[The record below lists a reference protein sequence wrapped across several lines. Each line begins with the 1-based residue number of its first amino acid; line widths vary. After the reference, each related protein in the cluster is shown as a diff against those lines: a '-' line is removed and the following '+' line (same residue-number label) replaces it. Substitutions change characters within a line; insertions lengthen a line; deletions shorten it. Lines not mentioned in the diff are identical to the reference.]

1 MLIDMDREILISKN
15 IVFFESHLTGM
26 ASRHFFVEAVRC
38 SKPQPAFFLAGVTCL
53 LHGIEG
59 ALSHAIYEVGK
70 QAKLS
75 EDHAMDRGE
84 HKNLNNQTLR
94 RALDLGFD
102 IETLAF
108 PEEQGHM
115 RKRVKHND
123 PVGIVQFRNE
133 FSHGKTFRATEK
145 IGNAL
150 ISDTSLLAPHFRE
163 LLTLSYRFVLELE
176 RFMGRDCRVSVP
188 ENPFEY

>member
-1 MLIDMDREILISKN
+1 MLIDIEREILISEN
-15 IVFFESHLTGM
+15 LSFFESHLTGM

-59 ALSHAIYEVGK
+59 ALSQATYEVGE

-84 HKNLNNQTLR
+84 HKNLSNQTLR
-94 RALDLGFD
+94 RALSLGFD

-108 PEEQGHM
+108 TEEQGHM
-115 RKRVKHND
+115 RKRVKQND
-123 PVGIVQFRNE
+123 PVGIVQLRNE
-133 FSHGKTFRATEK
+133 FSHGKAFRATET
-145 IGNAL
+145 IGHEL
-150 ISDTSLLAPHFRE
+150 ISDTFLLAEDFKA
-163 LLTLSYRFVLELE
+163 LLTLSYGFVVEVE
-176 RFMGRDCRVSVP
+176 RFMGRDCGVSMPV
-188 ENPFEY
+188 NPFDY

>member
-1 MLIDMDREILISKN
+1 MIIDIRRKVIISEN
-15 IVFFESHLTGM
+15 LSFFENHLAGM

-38 SKPQPAFFLAGVTCL
+38 SEPQPAFYLAGVTCL

-59 ALSHAIYEVGK
+59 ALSQAIYEVRE

-84 HKNLNNQTLR
+84 HKNFNNQALR
-94 RALDLGFD
+94 SALTLGFD

-108 PEEQGHM
+108 PDEQGEM
-115 RKRVKHND
+115 RMRVKQNE

-133 FSHGKTFRATEK
+133 FSHGKVFRATET
-145 IGNAL
+145 IGHEL
-150 ISDTSLLAPHFRE
+150 ISDTVFLAPHFKD
-163 LLTLSYRFVLELE
+163 LLTLSYGFVVEVE
-176 RFMGRDCRVSVP
+176 RFMGHDCGVSTP
-188 ENPFEY
+188 DNPCDY

>member
-1 MLIDMDREILISKN
+1 MSIDIDQEILVAKN
-15 IVFFESHLTGM
+15 MSFFESHLIGM

-38 SKPQPAFFLAGVTCL
+38 TKPQPAFFLAGVTCL

-59 ALSHAIYEVGK
+59 TLSHAIYEVGE
-70 QAKLS
+70 QAKMS

-84 HKNLNNQTLR
+84 HKNLNNHTLK

-115 RKRVKHND
+115 SKRVKHND

-133 FSHGKTFRATEK
+133 FSHGKTFRATET
-145 IGNAL
+145 IGDAL
-150 ISDTSLLAPHFRE
+150 VSDTFLLAPHFRE
-163 LLTLSYRFVLELE
+163 LLTLSYRFVVEVE
-176 RFMGRDCRVSVP
+176 RFMGRDCGVSMP
-188 ENPFEY
+188 KNPFEY

>member
-1 MLIDMDREILISKN
+1 MSIDIDREILISEN
-15 IVFFESHLTGM
+15 IAFFESHLSGM

-38 SKPQPAFFLAGVTCL
+38 SKPPSLFLAGLTCL

-59 ALSHAIYEVGK
+59 ALSHAVYEVG
-70 QAKLS
+70 QHAKLS

-84 HKNLNNQTLR
+84 HKNLTNQTLR

-108 PEEQGHM
+108 RQEQGQM
-115 RKRVKHND
+115 SKRVKDNK

-145 IGNAL
+145 IGDTL
-150 ISDTSLLAPHFRE
+150 ISHPFLLAPHFRD
-163 LLTLSYRFVLELE
+163 LLTLSYRFVCEVE
-176 RFMGRDCRVSVP
+176 RFMGRDCGVSVP
-188 ENPFEY
+188 ENPV